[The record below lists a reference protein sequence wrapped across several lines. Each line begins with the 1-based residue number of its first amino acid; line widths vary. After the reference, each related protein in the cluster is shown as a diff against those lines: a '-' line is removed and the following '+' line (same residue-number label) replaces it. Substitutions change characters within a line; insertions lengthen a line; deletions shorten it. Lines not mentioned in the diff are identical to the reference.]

1 MAKLPLM
8 GVMMVVA
15 TTAFAEEYA
24 DHSDSRVSLEVS
36 GGFVGDYDDSNMWQQ
51 GYNAGV
57 GAFWWASESIHL
69 GACLALTHWS
79 YDPDDV
85 VAELVPDN
93 ATLLATQSTGQIE
106 ILELIPSVRW
116 ERHHLLPFDLGGF
129 VQAGVGVAYAKTFAL
144 TEVSY
149 QDGPASPEAASQE
162 IDQSAWRMDVVTAV
176 GLTHSVSESSW
187 LEVFPS
193 YRIMN
198 DVPNV
203 FAVSIGYRLH
213 I

>member
-1 MAKLPLM
+1 
-8 GVMMVVA
+8 
-15 TTAFAEEYA
+15 
-24 DHSDSRVSLEVS
+24 
-36 GGFVGDYDDSNMWQQ
+36 
-51 GYNAGV
+51 V
-57 GAFWWASESIHL
+57 GAFWWASESVHL
-69 GACLALTHWS
+69 GACLTLTHWS
-79 YDPDDV
+79 YSPDEV

-106 ILELIPSVRW
+106 IVDLIPCVRW

-129 VQAGVGVAYAKTFAL
+129 VQAGAGVAYVKTFAL

-149 QDGPASPEAASQE
+149 EDASAPPQAASQE
-162 IDQSAWRMDVVTAV
+162 VDQSTWRMEVVTAA

-198 DVPNV
+198 GAPNV
-203 FAVSIGYRLH
+203 FAVSIGYRLQ

>member
-1 MAKLPLM
+1 
-8 GVMMVVA
+8 
-15 TTAFAEEYA
+15 
-24 DHSDSRVSLEVS
+24 
-36 GGFVGDYDDSNMWQQ
+36 MWQD

-57 GAFWWASESIHL
+57 GAFWWASESVHL
-69 GACLALTHWS
+69 GACLTLTHWS
-79 YDPDDV
+79 YSPDDV

-106 ILELIPSVRW
+106 ILELIPCVRW

-129 VQAGVGVAYAKTFAL
+129 VQAGVGMAYVKTFAL
-144 TEVSY
+144 TEVAY
-149 QDGPASPEAASQE
+149 EDASAPPQTASQE
-162 IDQSAWRMDVVTAV
+162 IDQSTWRMEVVTAA

-187 LEVFPS
+187 FEVFPA

-203 FAVSIGYRLH
+203 FAVSIGYRLQ